1 MTIDPGVGEVYR
13 ARDRRLGRQ
22 TAKFSVRCIV
32 RAADSRKERYAK
44 PNGASW
50 LSKRSIKK

>member
-22 TAKFSVRCIV
+22 TAKLSVRCIV

-44 PNGASW
+44 PNVASW